1 MEMSVEQIAL
11 TLPGDDAFHGVAHL
25 VLGGVA
31 TRHDLTMESL
41 EDLTLALDTVLDRCA
56 DHADEVTVLAWI
68 GDEDAVLE
76 IGPFHTND
84 VASVLE
90 HSAGGALD
98 ARRILDTVADEVELI
113 ERDGGDWV
121 RVTKRVERVQGEER

>member
-76 IGPFHTND
+76 IGPFHTN